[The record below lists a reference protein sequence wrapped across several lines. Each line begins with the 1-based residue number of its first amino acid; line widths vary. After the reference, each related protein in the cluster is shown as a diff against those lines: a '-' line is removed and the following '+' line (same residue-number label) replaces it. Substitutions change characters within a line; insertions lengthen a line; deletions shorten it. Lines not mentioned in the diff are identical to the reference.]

1 MGKIKIFRLNEMEWW
16 AGESLESCVAAAMEV
31 SGLSKEEL
39 LDDFDLGEVGAE
51 GMEKLV
57 FLEDDDAKTEKTFK
71 QKLDEMI
78 AAGEKFP
85 CCFAVTEY

>member
-1 MGKIKIFRLNEMEWW
+1 MGEIKIFRLNEMEWW
-16 AGESLESCVAAAMEV
+16 AGESMEDCVTAAMDL
-31 SGLSKEEL
+31 SGLCKEEL
-39 LDDFDLGEVGAE
+39 LEDFEQGEVSAE
-51 GMEKLV
+51 GMEKLTFV
-57 FLEDDDAKTEKTFK
+57 EDDEAETKKTFR